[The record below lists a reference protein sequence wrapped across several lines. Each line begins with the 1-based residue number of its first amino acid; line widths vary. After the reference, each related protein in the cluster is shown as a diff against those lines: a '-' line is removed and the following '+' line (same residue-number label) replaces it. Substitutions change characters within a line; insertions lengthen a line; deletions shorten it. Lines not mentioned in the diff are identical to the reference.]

1 MSTTKPKKPPKKKE
15 LDLGSLLRAVDLR
28 NYEFYESLNE
38 KQLKEFSPYVLMR
51 YVSNSDHNIK
61 DIQEWY
67 VETVNE
73 RINKNHWDLSKK
85 HSQLLWKLYASTGV
99 GETTDHRYLPALK
112 YQFNKFEKLIAELN
126 PAMKPQEVKL
136 LASLMTDDEKKELL
150 DNMGFDKKERKEYE

>member
-1 MSTTKPKKPPKKKE
+1 MATTKPKKPPKKRE
-15 LDLGSLLRAVDLR
+15 LDLKVLLGAVDLR

-51 YVSNSDHNIK
+51 YVSNSNHDIK
-61 DIQEWY
+61 DIREWY

-73 RINKNHWDLSKK
+73 RINKNHWELSNK
-85 HSQLLWKLYASTGV
+85 HNQLLWKLYASTGV
-99 GETTDHRYLPALK
+99 GETTFHEYLPALK

-136 LASLMTDDEKKELL
+136 LTSLMTDNEKKELL